1 MKSRDISSIMAT
13 LLMIAVAVSVSIIIF
28 MWSQGFLSNSMQ
40 ASASSEKT
48 SSVLGAIT
56 IESVSIN
63 NVTRTMTITIRNI
76 GLPTLHIR
84 SILVQNNHGLF
95 TGELNANYTLPKTVS
110 GQYTMMNLDFRFRD
124 FYTIRVFTLEGAS
137 AMATTFVDY

>member
-1 MKSRDISSIMAT
+1 MAT

-137 AMATTFVDY
+137 ATATTFVDY